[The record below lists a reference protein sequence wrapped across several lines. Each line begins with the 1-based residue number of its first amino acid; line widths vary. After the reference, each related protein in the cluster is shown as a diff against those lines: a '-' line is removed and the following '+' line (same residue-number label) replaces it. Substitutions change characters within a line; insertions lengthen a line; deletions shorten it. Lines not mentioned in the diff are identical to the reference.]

1 MTLLLIARCGIIY
14 AILKQKRFIIG
25 LVRKALYMPKRP
37 RSHILEKISRN
48 RLFEAF
54 TQVGWVVW
62 DLQPDY
68 GEDLLVR
75 IFVDNTA
82 THYSFFVQAKS
93 TDHIERYL
101 HEDQKHITFPIDA
114 DHLEYWNQFWEPVIL
129 TVWDATSDITYWEP
143 IQKSLEKHGNSKRK
157 KKSTYIDIP
166 TDNILDEKGIKRI
179 AGYTKLRYARFERER
194 EGAETLIKLLEDEL
208 KTEIDYDAQTG
219 MIIIKEPDG
228 GHKFVLFGSTN
239 QLLDI
244 KDWVEDSGRNFNE
257 FVGEAIHNY
266 YIQVL
271 EYLET
276 GRINVR
282 DKNGNIVKM
291 YETLEDWNRDVNE
304 KLEAAEELK
313 WSDT

>member
-1 MTLLLIARCGIIY
+1 
-14 AILKQKRFIIG
+14 
-25 LVRKALYMPKRP
+25 MPKRP

-48 RLFEAF
+48 RLYEAF

-75 IFVDNTA
+75 IFVANMA

-101 HEDQKHITFPIDA
+101 DEDQKHITFPIDA

-129 TVWDATSDITYWEP
+129 TVWDAKSDITYWEP
-143 IQKSLEKHGNSKRK
+143 IQKYLEKHGNSKRK
-157 KKSTYIDIP
+157 KKSAYIDIP
-166 TDNILDEKGIKRI
+166 TDNILNEKGIKHI

-208 KTEIDYDAQTG
+208 KTAIKYDAQRGTVV
-219 MIIIKEPDG
+219 INKPDG
-228 GHKFVLFGSTN
+228 ELKIVYFGSTN
-239 QLLDI
+239 QLLLDA
-244 KDWVEDSGRNFNE
+244 KDWTDSGGDLNE
-257 FVGEAIHNY
+257 IARDT
-266 YIQVL
+266 IQNLYVIVK
-271 EYLET
+271 EYQET
-276 GRINVR
+276 GQINIR
-282 DKNGNIVKM
+282 DKNGNIMKT
-291 YETLEDWNRDVNE
+291 YETPEDWARDVRE

-313 WSDT
+313 WSDI

>member
-1 MTLLLIARCGIIY
+1 
-14 AILKQKRFIIG
+14 
-25 LVRKALYMPKRP
+25 MPKRP
-37 RSHILEKISRN
+37 RPHILERMSRN

-129 TVWDATSDITYWEP
+129 TVWDAKSNKTYWEP
-143 IQKSLEKHGNSKRK
+143 IQKHLEKHSNSKRK
-157 KKSTYIDIP
+157 KKSAYIDIP

-179 AGYTKLRYARFERER
+179 AGYTKSRYARFEREQ
-194 EGAETLIKLLEDEL
+194 EGAEILIKLLEDEL
-208 KTEIDYDAQTG
+208 KTEIEYDAQGGT
-219 MIIIKEPDG
+219 IIFDKPDG
-228 GHKFVLFGSTN
+228 ERKVIIFGSTN

-244 KDWVEDSGRNFNE
+244 KDWVENILGRDFE
-257 FVGEAIHNY
+257 KFFGEAIHNY

-282 DKNGNIVKM
+282 DKNGNIVKV
-291 YETLEDWNRDVNE
+291 YETLEDWDRDVNE
-304 KLEAAEELK
+304 KFEAAEELK

>member
-1 MTLLLIARCGIIY
+1 
-14 AILKQKRFIIG
+14 
-25 LVRKALYMPKRP
+25 MPKRP

-48 RLFEAF
+48 RLYEAF
-54 TQVGWVVW
+54 TQAGWVVW

-75 IFVDNTA
+75 IFVANTA

-101 HEDQKHITFPIDA
+101 DEDQKHITFPIDA

-129 TVWDATSDITYWEP
+129 TVWDAKSDITYWEP
-143 IQKSLEKHGNSKRK
+143 IQKYLEKHGNSKQK
-157 KKSTYIDIP
+157 QKSTYIDIP

-194 EGAETLIKLLEDEL
+194 EGAETLIKLFEDEL
-208 KTEIDYDAQTG
+208 KAGIKYDAQRGTLV
-219 MIIIKEPDG
+219 INKPDG
-228 GHKFVLFGSTN
+228 ELKVVYFGSANQLFN

-244 KDWVEDSGRNFNE
+244 KDWVEDLGEDFNE
-257 FVGEAIHNY
+257 FVREVFDEAIQNLYEIVREH
-266 YIQVL
+266 
-271 EYLET
+271 LET
-276 GRINVR
+276 GRINIR
-282 DKNGNIVKM
+282 DKNRNIVKT
-291 YETLEDWNRDVNE
+291 YETPEDWSRDVNE
-304 KLEAAEELK
+304 ELEAAEELK